1 MKNDNRIKM
10 GVIGVGHLGNFH
22 VQQLATLEQV
32 EIVGIFDSTPDRLDE
47 MTKLHNVKPYSELE
61 PLLKQC
67 DAVSIVTPTSTHFQV
82 ARQALDND
90 CHLFIEK
97 PITNSVSE
105 AQELLETAAEKSK
118 IIQVGHIE
126 EFNPA
131 FLMLEDYDINPQ
143 FIECHRLAPFNIRGT
158 DVPVVLDLMI
168 HDIGIVLSL
177 VDSAVTEVRASG
189 VKVVS
194 ETVDIANARI
204 EFENGCIANL
214 TSSRISQKKMRK
226 LRIFQEN
233 SYVTVDFM
241 EGAVESYR
249 VVDKIPENEPYD
261 MMVDI
266 EGAKK
271 RHILYHKPSVTPGNA
286 LRIELAHFA
295 DSINNSEKPR
305 VDGHSATEALALAVR
320 IQHIIDNNIV

>member
-1 MKNDNRIKM
+1 M

-22 VQQLATLEQV
+22 VQQLNTLNQA
-32 EIVGIFDSTPDRLDE
+32 EIVGIHDPDPNRLHEMAAAHGVTPF
-47 MTKLHNVKPYSELE
+47 SELKA
-61 PLLKQC
+61 LLEQC

-82 ARQALDND
+82 AQQALEQN

-97 PITNSVSE
+97 PITQTVSE
-105 AQELLETAAEKSK
+105 AREILELASVRSR

-131 FLMLEDYDINPQ
+131 FLMLEDYEIHPQ

-177 VDSAVTEVRASG
+177 VQSPVTEVRASG

-233 SYVTVDFM
+233 SYITVDFM
-241 EGAVESYR
+241 GGVVETYR
-249 VVDKIPENEPYD
+249 VTDTLPEGVNFD
-261 MMVDI
+261 MSVALD
-266 EGAKK
+266 GHKK
-271 RHILYHKPSVTPGNA
+271 RHILYHKPEVPSGNA
-286 LRIELAHFA
+286 LRIELSHFVE
-295 DSINNSEKPR
+295 SVQQFQKPR
-305 VDGHSATEALALAVR
+305 VDGRSATEALALAVKV
-320 IQHIIDNNIV
+320 QQIIDDGIH